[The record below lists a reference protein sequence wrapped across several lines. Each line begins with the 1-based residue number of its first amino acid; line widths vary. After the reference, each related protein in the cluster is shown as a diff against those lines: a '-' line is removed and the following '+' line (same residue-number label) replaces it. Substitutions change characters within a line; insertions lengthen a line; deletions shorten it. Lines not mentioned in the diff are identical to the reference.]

1 MVEIIE
7 NPTDEIG
14 LFSIGMDVEDLD
26 ATLKELKSKGVKVT
40 METTKTTVGTMAF
53 IEDPNGVKIALIP
66 HK

>member
-14 LFSIGMDVEDLD
+14 LFSIGIDVEDLD
-26 ATLKELKSKGVKVT
+26 VTLKELKSKGVKVT
-40 METTKTTVGTMAF
+40 METTQTTVGTMAF
-53 IEDPNGVKIALIP
+53 IEDPNGVKIALIH